1 MKKIFILLLL
11 GVFVAAKAQTPKW
24 VDKAR
29 QAVFSIVV
37 YDKDNHIKGNGNGF
51 FIGDD
56 GSALSDFGLFDGASR
71 VAVVTA
77 NGQQS
82 EVDRLCGVNSMYD
95 IVKFRVAPIKKLQ
108 SLPIATAPAKV
119 GEVVYVLP
127 YSTQK
132 SVQCQTAKVTAV
144 DSIGGGSFYYT
155 LELAAS
161 EKTVSCPI
169 MNQQGEVV
177 GMIQHSA
184 SNESKESY
192 AIGASFG
199 ASLSIS
205 ALTFNDSSL
214 RNIKIRKALPDDMQ
228 QALVYLFMA
237 SSQMEEEEYTESLN
251 EFVDTYPDNEE
262 GYIRRAQLYMDKS
275 PEQAENDFK
284 QALSVSAVKNET
296 NYTIARTIYQY
307 AIAQKDS
314 TTYEGWS
321 LDRAAEFVQTALN
334 EKEEPL
340 YVRLLADIQ
349 YAQKKYQEAADS
361 FLKIIDTN
369 VGGPSAFYGA
379 AKAKE
384 MIEGV
389 DYGEIEVLLDSA
401 INRFSQP
408 YTSETAPYFYERALV
423 RSEQGKNKEAIVDFN
438 QFYETAKG
446 AVSALFY
453 YQREQVEMKLKMFQ
467 QAIDDISRATEMA
480 PDDADFWMERAS
492 VHMRVNQTS
501 EAIDCL
507 KQVLKL
513 TADNAVAYRMLGYCQ
528 VMLKNKAEGK
538 QNLEKARDLGDKV
551 AVQLIEKYC
560 K

>member
-1 MKKIFILLLL
+1 
-11 GVFVAAKAQTPKW
+11 
-24 VDKAR
+24 
-29 QAVFSIVV
+29 
-37 YDKDNHIKGNGNGF
+37 
-51 FIGDD
+51 
-56 GSALSDFGLFDGASR
+56 
-71 VAVVTA
+71 TA

-82 EVDRLCGVNSMYD
+82 EVDRLCGANSMYD
-95 IVKFRVAPIKKLQ
+95 IVKFRVASIKKLQ
-108 SLPIATAPAKV
+108 TLPLAVAPAQV
-119 GEVVYVLP
+119 GDVVYVLP

-144 DSIGGGSFYYT
+144 DSIGNGAFYYT
-155 LELAAS
+155 LGLAAS
-161 EKTVSCPI
+161 EKTVSCPV
-169 MNQQGEVV
+169 MNQQGEVL

-192 AIGASFG
+192 AISASFG
-199 ASLSIS
+199 ASLNIS

-214 RNIKIRKALPDDMQ
+214 RNILIRKALPDDMQ

-237 SSQMEEEEYTESLN
+237 SSQMKEEEYTEALN
-251 EFVDTYPDNEE
+251 EFVSTYPDNEE
-262 GYIRRAQLYMDKS
+262 GYIRRAQLYMDKK

-296 NYTIARTIYQY
+296 NYTIGRTIYQY

-314 TTYEGWS
+314 TAYEGWS
-321 LDRAAEFVQTALN
+321 LERAAEFVQTALD
-334 EKEEPL
+334 EKEEPI
-340 YVRLLADIQ
+340 YVRMMADILF
-349 YAQKKYQEAADS
+349 AQKKYQEAADS

-369 VGGPSAFYGA
+369 VGGAPAYYGA

-384 MIEGV
+384 MIENA

-401 INRFSQP
+401 IHRFSQP
-408 YTSETAPYFYERALV
+408 YTSDTAPYFYERALV
-423 RSEQGKNKEAIVDFN
+423 RSELGKNKEAIVDFN
-438 QFYETAKG
+438 LFYETAKG

-467 QAIDDISRATEMA
+467 QAIDDISRATEME
-480 PDDADFWMERAS
+480 PNDADFWMEKAS
-492 VHMRVNQTS
+492 VHMRVSQTS

-507 KQVLKL
+507 KQVLRL
-513 TADNAVAYRMLGYCQ
+513 TTDNAVAYRMLGYCQ
-528 VMLKNKAEGK
+528 VMLKNKTEGK